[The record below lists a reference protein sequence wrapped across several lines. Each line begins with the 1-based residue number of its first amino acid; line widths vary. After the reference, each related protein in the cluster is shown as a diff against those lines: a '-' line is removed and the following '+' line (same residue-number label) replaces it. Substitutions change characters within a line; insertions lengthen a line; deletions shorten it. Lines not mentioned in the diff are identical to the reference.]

1 MGTETDQPVKEWA
14 WRITIPLAFAAAAL
28 VGGFLAGTSLDDDP
42 KPSDSPAETYV
53 PEQPSHQDRLIEC
66 VEEHQALYGGDINLS
81 RGICLNYL
89 NDQGVTP

>member
-1 MGTETDQPVKEWA
+1 MSDKTTRKQVWL
-14 WRITIPLAFAAAAL
+14 LAASLPAVL
-28 VGGFLAGTSLDDDP
+28 VLGFLAGTSLDDDP
-42 KPSDSPAETYV
+42 KPSDSPAETYA
-53 PEQPSHQDRLIEC
+53 PEQPSYQDRLIEC

>member
-1 MGTETDQPVKEWA
+1 MTKTQKVYL
-14 WRITIPLAFAAAAL
+14 LAASLPAVL
-28 VGGFLAGTSLDDDP
+28 VLGFLAGTSLDDDP

-53 PEQPSHQDRLIEC
+53 PEQPSYQDRLIAC